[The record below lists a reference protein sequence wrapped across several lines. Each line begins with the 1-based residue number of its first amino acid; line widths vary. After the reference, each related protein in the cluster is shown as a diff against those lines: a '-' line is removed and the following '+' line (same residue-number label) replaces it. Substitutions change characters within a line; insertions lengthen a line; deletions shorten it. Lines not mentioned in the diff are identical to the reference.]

1 MRFSLIPR
9 EMKFFDMFDETVAI
23 VSRSAN
29 KLFDL
34 VSQFDRL
41 EERSEDL
48 KREEYA
54 CDKEVR
60 KIFIALDT
68 TFITPFDREDIHALA
83 NSLDDILDN
92 MEETA
97 YRFVEFRIDKPPGVA
112 VDMARII
119 RDCCTHVE
127 QAVRLCRSLS
137 NAVEI
142 QKHLEE
148 ISRLENE
155 ADELYRSSDSAL
167 FASPPDVLH
176 LIKLRELY
184 VWLEETV
191 DACKDTAQVIS
202 GIVVK
207 GA

>member
-29 KLFDL
+29 KLLEL

-41 EERSEDL
+41 EERSEDI
-48 KREEYA
+48 KREEHA
-54 CDKEVR
+54 CDKVVR
-60 KIFIALDT
+60 SIFVALDT

-92 MEETA
+92 LEETA
-97 YRFVEFRIDKPPGVA
+97 YRFVEFRIDKPPSEA
-112 VDMARII
+112 VHMARII
-119 RDCCTHVE
+119 RDCCEHVE
-127 QAVRLCRSLS
+127 QAVKLCRNLH
-137 NAVEI
+137 NAPEI
-142 QKHLEE
+142 QKHLEA
-148 ISRLENE
+148 ITRLENE

-167 FASPPDVLH
+167 FASPPDVLL
-176 LIKLRELY
+176 LIKVRELY